1 MVYSF
6 TVIDIV
12 SQNSFGT
19 ASTIKYHILVEN
31 DHYGPSK
38 KLSNIENFSKKKHR
52 QSHIELKSIVCLYII
67 SNNL

>member
-38 KLSNIENFSKKKHR
+38 KLSNIENFSKK
-52 QSHIELKSIVCLYII
+52 QTSTI
-67 SNNL
+67 SY